1 MENKVMNVEEK
12 PEVNTPELAAI
23 VPTES
28 CPTCRSGI
36 DPTIIGDGGFQE
48 ALVD

>member
-1 MENKVMNVEEK
+1 MENRVNIVEEK
-12 PEVNTPELAAI
+12 AETNTPEHAAI
-23 VPTES
+23 IPTES

>member
-1 MENKVMNVEEK
+1 MENRVNHVEEK
-12 PEVNTPELAAI
+12 AELNTAKHAAI

-28 CPTCRSGI
+28 CPTCRSGL

-48 ALVD
+48 ALAD